1 MRGLNGPELNGRDGR
16 TPNGPNDPSD
26 PDGPSGARLAG
37 KSSVVLMSAGTV
49 VLAGTVLF
57 AAGCSTGGTGL
68 RDGGPARTESVAKTA
83 ASSAPAQPGGTSA
96 APFTPRASGTAGAKI
111 DPVELIKAD
120 PKVSAEVKRDLKP
133 CTGKEYPVDVSYGK
147 VTGGPAVDIVVNVL
161 SCADALGRGSYVYRA
176 DDGKYENVF
185 SDEQPPVYA
194 EIDRGDLIVTKPV
207 YGKSDALAYPSGED
221 LITYRWNGE
230 KFTEQDRVHTDY
242 SNVVDGGVAPAPAVS
257 PKG

>member
-1 MRGLNGPELNGRDGR
+1 
-16 TPNGPNDPSD
+16 
-26 PDGPSGARLAG
+26 
-37 KSSVVLMSAGTV
+37 MSAGTV

-68 RDGGPARTESVAKTA
+68 RDGGPARTESVAKTGVPSGEA
-83 ASSAPAQPGGTSA
+83 EGTAA
-96 APFTPRASGTAGAKI
+96 APFAPRASGTPGGKKI
-111 DPVELIKAD
+111 DPVALIKAD
-120 PKVSAEVKRDLKP
+120 PKVSAEVKRELKP

-194 EIDRGDLIVTKPV
+194 EIDRGDLVVTKSV

-221 LITYRWNGE
+221 TITYRWNGE

-242 SNVVDGGVAPAPAVS
+242 SNVVDGGAAPAPAVS

>member
-1 MRGLNGPELNGRDGR
+1 
-16 TPNGPNDPSD
+16 
-26 PDGPSGARLAG
+26 
-37 KSSVVLMSAGTV
+37 MSAGV
-49 VLAGTVLF
+49 CVLAGTVLF
-57 AAGCSTGGTGL
+57 AAGCATGGTGL

-83 ASSAPAQPGGTSA
+83 PPSSAPSEHTGSF
-96 APFTPRASGTAGAKI
+96 APATPATPAPQASGKPGKKI
-111 DPVELIKAD
+111 DPIALIMAD
-120 PKVSAEVKRDLKP
+120 PKVGAEVKRDLKP

-194 EIDRGDLIVTKPV
+194 EIDRGDLVVTKQV
-207 YGKSDALAYPSGED
+207 YGKSDALSYPSGED

-242 SNVVDGGVAPAPAVS
+242 SNVVDGGAAPAPAVS
-257 PKG
+257 PKN

>member
-1 MRGLNGPELNGRDGR
+1 
-16 TPNGPNDPSD
+16 
-26 PDGPSGARLAG
+26 
-37 KSSVVLMSAGTV
+37 MSAGTI
-49 VLAGTVLF
+49 VLAGTALF
-57 AAGCSTGGTGL
+57 AAGCTTGGTGL

-83 ASSAPAQPGGTSA
+83 APSSAPSEHGSV
-96 APFTPRASGTAGAKI
+96 APATPLAPQASGKPGKI
-111 DPVELIKAD
+111 DPIALLMAD
-120 PKVSAEVKRDLKP
+120 PKVGAEVKRDLKP

-147 VTGGPAVDIVVNVL
+147 ITGGPAVDIVVNVL

-194 EIDRGDLIVTKPV
+194 EIDRGDLVVTKPV
-207 YGKSDALAYPSGED
+207 YGKSDTLSYPSGED

-257 PKG
+257 PKN